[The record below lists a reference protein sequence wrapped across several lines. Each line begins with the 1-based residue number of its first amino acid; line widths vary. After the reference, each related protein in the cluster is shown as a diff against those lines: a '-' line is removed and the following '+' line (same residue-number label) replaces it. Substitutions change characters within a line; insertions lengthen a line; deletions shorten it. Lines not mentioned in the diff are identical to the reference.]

1 MKKIIVFALSLLFYA
16 NVVYC
21 QVDAKA
27 QQILK
32 EVSAKYKSYKS
43 LSATFKLTLMDQK
56 TKKSD
61 KQDGSIILKGPMFN
75 LTMVDQV
82 VMSDGKLTWT
92 YLKESNEVQISEV
105 KTNSDAISPTNIFT
119 MYERGYKQ
127 KYLADK
133 KSNGVATSLIELFPE
148 DAKKNYFKIQIE
160 INKKD
165 KYVQTARVFD
175 KNGNIYTY
183 SIVKFTPNAVT
194 SDDLFTFNKAKY
206 PGVEVVD
213 LR

>member
-1 MKKIIVFALSLLFYA
+1 MKKIFLFAICLLVNIINSNA
-16 NVVYC
+16 
-21 QVDAKA
+21 QVDVKA

-32 EVSAKYKSYKS
+32 EVSAKYKLYNS
-43 LSATFKLTLMDQK
+43 LSASFKLTLMDQK

-61 KQDGSIILKGPMFN
+61 VQNGTITLKGNMYN

-82 VMSDGKLTWT
+82 VMSNGKITWT
-92 YLKESNEVQISEV
+92 YLKESNEVQINEA
-105 KTNSDAISPTNIFT
+105 KTNTDAISPTNIFT
-119 MYERGYKQ
+119 MYEHGYKQ

-133 KSNGVATSLIELFPE
+133 KTVQLIELFPE
-148 DAKKNYFKIQIE
+148 DAKKNYFKIQLE

-183 SIVKFTPNAVT
+183 AIVKFTPNAAT
-194 SDDLFTFNKAKY
+194 TDDIFTFNKAKY

>member
-1 MKKIIVFALSLLFYA
+1 MKKIFLVAICIFVNSLYSNA
-16 NVVYC
+16 
-21 QVDAKA
+21 QVDSKA

-32 EVSAKYKSYKS
+32 DVSAKYKSYKS

-56 TKKSD
+56 TKKAD
-61 KQDGSIILKGPMFN
+61 VQNGSITLKGSMFN

-82 VMSDGKLTWT
+82 VMSDGKLSWT
-92 YLKESNEVQISEV
+92 YLKESNEVQISEA
-105 KTNSDAISPTNIFT
+105 KTSSDAISPTNIFT
-119 MYERGYKQ
+119 MYEHGYKQ
-127 KYLADK
+127 KYVADK
-133 KSNGVATSLIELFPE
+133 KTFHLIELFPE
-148 DAKKNYFKIQIE
+148 DTKKNYFKIQLE

-165 KYVQTARVFD
+165 KYVQTARVYD

-183 SIVKFTPNAVT
+183 AIVKFTPNAIT
-194 SDDLFTFNKAKY
+194 TDEMFSFNKAKY

>member
-1 MKKIIVFALSLLFYA
+1 MKKIVFIVTALLFNFA
-16 NVVYC
+16 SKA

-32 EVSAKYKSYKS
+32 EVSAKYKSYKT
-43 LSATFKLTLMDQK
+43 LSATFRLNLMDQK
-56 TKKSD
+56 TKKSEV
-61 KQDGSIILKGPMFN
+61 QNGSITLKGNMFN
-75 LTMVDQV
+75 LSMADQV

-105 KTNSDAISPTNIFT
+105 KTSNDAISPANIFT
-119 MYERGYKQ
+119 MYEHGYKQ

-133 KSNGVATSLIELFPE
+133 KSFHLIELFPE
-148 DAKKNYFKIQIE
+148 DAKKNYFKIQLE

-165 KYVQTARVFD
+165 KYVQTARVYD

-183 SIVKFTPNAVT
+183 AIVKFTPDAAT
-194 SDDLFTFNKAKY
+194 TDELFTFNKAKY

>member
-1 MKKIIVFALSLLFYA
+1 MKKLFLAVVCLLINAAYSNA
-16 NVVYC
+16 
-21 QVDAKA
+21 QVDTKA

-43 LSATFKLTLMDQK
+43 LSASFKLNLMDQK
-56 TKKSD
+56 TKKAEV
-61 KQDGSIILKGPMFN
+61 QNGSITLKGNMFN
-75 LTMVDQV
+75 LTMADQV

-92 YLKESNEVQISEV
+92 YLKESNEVQISEA
-105 KTNSDAISPTNIFT
+105 KTSSDAISPTNIFT
-119 MYERGYKQ
+119 MYEHGYKQ

-133 KSNGVATSLIELFPE
+133 KNYQLIELFPD
-148 DAKKNYFKIQIE
+148 DAKKNYFKIQLE

-165 KYVQTARVFD
+165 KYVQTARVYD

-183 SIVKFTPNAVT
+183 SIVKFIPNATVT
-194 SDDLFTFNKAKY
+194 DDMFTFNKSKY